1 MINIELRLFGDLR
14 KYLDVKLG
22 AGYDLKIEHGSTV
35 RAVLSSLGIPVS
47 ETKIILVNGRP
58 KELDDVLS
66 ISDRLAIFP
75 PVAGG

>member
-22 AGYDLKIEHGSTV
+22 DGYDLMIEKGSTV
-35 RAVLSSLGIPVS
+35 RTVLTLLGIPVS

-58 KELDDVLS
+58 KEIDHVLTN
-66 ISDRLAIFP
+66 SDRLGIFP